1 MRIHEPPTRGDTG
14 GASAHNENLGIAAGH
29 ESFRGDLDRDVSLDR
44 DTHRAVPT
52 ISVRPVRANTVAA
65 LPETATAFLRLQRQT
80 PPAPAAWGTF
90 CASRALT
97 NTLRKCVRNYLLRLT
112 ILIIAAFVGFAQGGV
127 VLAQPADNT
136 SPEQGATCPPDV
148 KGEPPTVGGGSSG
161 PLSDKLAQSK
171 GVICPPAGIDRDM
184 QVTPPSGGHLKVIPP
199 PGTPGGDQNV
209 QPK

>member
-1 MRIHEPPTRGDTG
+1 MRVHEPPARGDTS

-29 ESFRGDLDRDVSLDR
+29 GLFRGDLDRA
-44 DTHRAVPT
+44 THRAVPT

-65 LPETATAFLRLQRQT
+65 LPETATAFCANVKC
-80 PPAPAAWGTF
+80 PDAPSADRRRERIARPGT
-90 CASRALT
+90 LT
-97 NTLRKCVRNYLLRLT
+97 NTLRKCVRNCLLRLT
-112 ILIIAAFVGFAQGGV
+112 IVIIAAFVGFAQAGV
-127 VLAQPADNT
+127 VLAQPTENT
-136 SPEQGATCPPDV
+136 SPEQGVTCPPDV

-184 QVTPPSGGHLKVIPP
+184 QVTPPGGGHLKVIPP